1 MPRIVVSHATKRYGA
16 ITAVDDLTFT
26 LEPGTLTGFVGA
38 NGAGKSTTL
47 RMLVGLTRPTS
58 GTALIDGNRYGDLP
72 DPART
77 VGALTDPDVF
87 HPGRSGRNALR
98 VLARTSRIADR
109 RVDEV
114 LEMVDLTSA
123 ARRRVGSY
131 STGMRQRLGLA
142 AALLG
147 DPPALILDEPAS
159 GLDPLGV
166 HWLRGLL
173 RVFVDD
179 GRTVLVSS
187 HLLAELGQIV
197 DDVILIDHGRL
208 IARGSAAE
216 LMANHRAAS
225 LEELYLGIV
234 TKGARS

>member
-16 ITAVDDLTFT
+16 ITAVDDRDIH

-58 GTALIDGNRYGDLP
+58 GTALIDGNRCGSARPGADRGRAHRSGRLP
-72 DPART
+72 S
-77 VGALTDPDVF
+77 
-87 HPGRSGRNALR
+87 GRSGRNALR

-131 STGMRQRLGLA
+131 STGMRQRL
-142 AALLG
+142 
-147 DPPALILDEPAS
+147 DSPP
-159 GLDPLGV
+159 
-166 HWLRGLL
+166 RC
-173 RVFVDD
+173 
-179 GRTVLVSS
+179 
-187 HLLAELGQIV
+187 
-197 DDVILIDHGRL
+197 
-208 IARGSAAE
+208 SAI
-216 LMANHRAAS
+216 RP
-225 LEELYLGIV
+225 
-234 TKGARS
+234 R